1 MMPPHADP
9 LTNDAPTVA
18 QDVSGAADFRV
29 AMRELAAGVTI
40 ITAGREHGRRG
51 LTATAVCSVSADPPT
66 LLVCINRS
74 AEGHAAITESG
85 SFCVN
90 VIAVEHQRLA
100 ERFAGRDGARGAERF
115 EHGEWR
121 ALATGAP
128 VLADAI
134 AAFDCKLV
142 QAIDAGTH
150 TVFIGAVTATT
161 VSPQRAAL
169 LYRAGSFA
177 AAG

>member
-1 MMPPHADP
+1 MMPSPTDP
-9 LTNDAPTVA
+9 TIPAPSA
-18 QDVSGAADFRV
+18 QAPDSAGFRA

-40 ITAGREHGRRG
+40 ITAGRDGGRRG

-74 AEGHAAITESG
+74 AEGHAAIRESG
-85 SFCVN
+85 AFCVN
-90 VIAVEHQRLA
+90 VIAAEHQCLA

-121 ALATGAP
+121 SLATGAP
-128 VLADAI
+128 VLADAV
-134 AAFDCKLV
+134 AAFDCQV
-142 QAIDAGTH
+142 IQAIDAGTH
-150 TVFIGAVTATT
+150 TVFLGAVTATT

-169 LYRAGSFA
+169 LYRAGAFA
-177 AAG
+177 PAN